1 MKNTLLST
9 LVSAALVTVAA
20 APALAQSPGP
30 GGQGPVLSTV
40 EGPQARHFNQRQ
52 HQGQR
57 ASRLPSERAEARLA
71 YLKTALK
78 ITDAQQPQWDTF
90 ADTLR
95 KQAREADQRVQ
106 ALRTE
111 AAGRE
116 KGARPTAIERMER
129 GQARLALASARLNE
143 TLAAA
148 KPLYAA
154 LSPEQQKIA
163 DELLTPRQH
172 GMSRHRGGHPRA

>member
-9 LVSAALVTVAA
+9 LVSAALVPVAA

-40 EGPQARHFNQRQ
+40 EGPQARHFAQRQ

-78 ITDAQQPQWDTF
+78 ITDAQQPQWDAF

-116 KGARPTAIERMER
+116 KGARPTPGSASRTR
-129 GQARLALASARLNE
+129 SGCSPVRRSRSRPLARPRLGSSS
-143 TLAAA
+143 TRR
-148 KPLYAA
+148 
-154 LSPEQQKIA
+154 SSVV
-163 DELLTPRQH
+163 R
-172 GMSRHRGGHPRA
+172 

>member
-1 MKNTLLST
+1 MKKLLLST
-9 LVSAALVTVAA
+9 LVSAALATVAA
-20 APALAQSPGP
+20 MPALAQSPGP
-30 GGQGPVLSTV
+30 GGDGM
-40 EGPQARHFNQRQ
+40 QARHFAQRQ
-52 HQGQR
+52 HEGQR
-57 ASRLPSERAEARLA
+57 TFRLPSERTEARLA

-78 ITDAQQPQWDTF
+78 ITDAQQPQWDAF

-95 KQAREADQRVQ
+95 KHAREADQRVQ
-106 ALRTE
+106 ALRTG

-129 GQARLALASARLNE
+129 GQARLAATSKRLNE
-143 TLAAA
+143 TLSAA

-163 DELLTPRQH
+163 DELLTSRRH
-172 GMSRHRGGHPRA
+172 GMSRHRGGHPHA

>member
-1 MKNTLLST
+1 MKKLLLST
-9 LVSAALVTVAA
+9 LVSAGLVTVTA
-20 APALAQSPGP
+20 APALAQSAAP
-30 GGQGPVLSTV
+30 GGD
-40 EGPQARHFNQRQ
+40 GPQARHFAQRQ

-57 ASRLPSERAEARLA
+57 AFHLPSERTEARLA

-78 ITDAQQPQWDTF
+78 ITDAQQPRWDAF

-163 DELLTPRQH
+163 DELLAPRRH
-172 GMSRHRGGHPRA
+172 GMSRHRGERPRA